1 MQAGSRGEPRLRM
14 GHLLLWVVG
23 CAIGFAARRSL
34 TPTNLAT
41 DRDRVMIF
49 SSNIAWGMALG
60 TNFTGCVLLA
70 YRRWRGDT
78 DYPSR
83 AGHWLLLRGLT
94 VDATWS
100 ASAHSRLS
108 PSVSGSIV
116 LMVDLAFLWGLRRLP
131 RHWIAVFLVS
141 SILAGIRAVGFMA
154 FEFYHATSIL
164 MNLSLIG
171 AGSVLLDALVILR
184 AIGRDRRS
192 GVPTDGLHRLGIV
205 TVLALD
211 ALSVIFYLA
220 WLVW

>member
-14 GHLLLWVVG
+14 GHLLLWVIG
-23 CAIGFAARRSL
+23 CAIGFAERRSL
-34 TPTNLAT
+34 TPTDLLT
-41 DRDRVMIF
+41 DRVRVMVF
-49 SSNIAWGMALG
+49 SSNVAWGMALG
-60 TNFTGCVLLA
+60 TIFTGCALLA

-83 AGHWLLLRGLT
+83 AGHWLLLRGLA

-100 ASAHSRLS
+100 ASTYSRLS
-108 PSVSGSIV
+108 LSVRGSIV
-116 LMVDLAFLWGLRRLP
+116 LMVDLAFFWGLRRRLP
-131 RHWIAVFLVS
+131 RHWVAVFLVS

-154 FEFYHATSIL
+154 FDHSYHPAVAMTL
-164 MNLSLIG
+164 RHIG

-211 ALSVIFYLA
+211 VLSAIFYL
-220 WLVW
+220 V